1 MAGQSYK
8 ATTDDG
14 THFVI
19 RSDINEILQ
28 GGLTLNPDAKA
39 RGIPAPEVASQT
51 GRTLLNLRE
60 MLLRGDFNAGDRI
73 SELPL
78 VARLGVS
85 RTPIRL
91 ALDRLAHEGL
101 LEVAPAGGFV
111 VRGFTM
117 DDIWDA
123 IEIRGILEG
132 SAARLAAE
140 RCADQSE
147 LDSLRHFRDQM
158 EAHTLSNA
166 NIDTFARYMDLNEAF
181 HAEIVI
187 LAKSPLLRKT
197 LDRVVALPFAAP
209 SAVVFA
215 NARVPN
221 AARNFAI
228 GQEHHNVIA
237 EAIERREG
245 ARAEATA
252 REHSGL
258 ARRNLEAILSDRSI
272 LSQVPGASLIKL
284 PAVV

>member
-1 MAGQSYK
+1 MLPENKTRMVPGSE
-8 ATTDDG
+8 
-14 THFVI
+14 FV
-19 RSDINEILQ
+19 
-28 GGLTLNPDAKA
+28 
-39 RGIPAPEVASQT
+39 SQT

-111 VRGFTM
+111 VRGFTVA
-117 DDIWDA
+117 DIWDA
-123 IEIRGILEG
+123 IEMRGVLEG
-132 SAARLAAE
+132 TAARLAAE
-140 RCADQSE
+140 RHNGASE
-147 LDSLRHFRDQM
+147 LAALRQYRDAM
-158 EAHTLSNA
+158 EAHSISS
-166 NIDTFARYMDLNEAF
+166 NIDTFAQYMDLNEAF
-181 HAEIVI
+181 HAEIVT
-187 LAKSPLLRKT
+187 LSRSPLLRKT
-197 LDRVVALPFAAP
+197 LDRVIALPFAAP

-221 AARNFAI
+221 AAHNFAV
-228 GQEHHNVIA
+228 GQEHHHAIV
-237 EAIERREG
+237 EAIDQRHG
-245 ARAEATA
+245 ARAEALA
-252 REHSGL
+252 REHSRL
-258 ARRNLEAILSDRSI
+258 SRRNLEAVLADRSL